1 MQKIDFKKE
10 LKHLYK
16 ASAKTIEIVNVPRL
30 NYLAVEGGG
39 GPNSTDF
46 QQAIEAL
53 YPVSYT
59 LKFIAKKGELGTDF
73 VVMPLEGLWWA
84 EDMSVFTTGEKDKW
98 QWQLMIMQPEFITR
112 AMVDE
117 AVDQVRAKKNP
128 VVLEEVKFIQL
139 EEGKCAQTLH
149 IGPFENE
156 GSTIVKIHELIEQ
169 KGVQLSG
176 RHHEIYLSDMRRV
189 PPEKYRTIIRQ
200 PMTLS

>member
-59 LKFIAKKGELGTDF
+59 LKFIAKKNFYSPLMNGDYGIKSIIKTIPDSSISYEEKGNIVGGVDAQLAWFVYTD
-73 VVMPLEGLWWA
+73 PKT
-84 EDMSVFTTGEKDKW
+84 SNNEKEKQKDLLIEYCSKDT
-98 QWQLMIMQPEFITR
+98 L
-112 AMVDE
+112 
-117 AVDQVRAKKNP
+117 AVYY
-128 VVLEEVKFIQL
+128 LVKFL
-139 EEGKCAQTLH
+139 MKNC
-149 IGPFENE
+149 
-156 GSTIVKIHELIEQ
+156 
-169 KGVQLSG
+169 
-176 RHHEIYLSDMRRV
+176 
-189 PPEKYRTIIRQ
+189 
-200 PMTLS
+200 